1 MIRTI
6 LRAVW
11 TALYRSQSSIASVTG
26 NIFFPVTLYF
36 MGTAGAFLFLLAA
49 LVLLFPLSSDPM
61 RKIPPERL
69 RLWPLN
75 TRRKRILRWLTPW
88 LNPVTWVLAALA
100 VWGIGRS
107 ISFGLLGAFGALV
120 LAGFLIP
127 SIPMAAG
134 FNVQRLIPR
143 FPGHFGILL
152 RKDLRQIIVSLE
164 FWMALLL
171 SASTA
176 AYKIF
181 VAPLH
186 ERAGFMIGL
195 LVVLAF
201 ASYSACIFGLDGE
214 AGVARYKL
222 LPLPGWAVLVS
233 KTAALLLVVGLLTIH
248 LAMLP
253 CLAGMLMV
261 AAVSQVAA
269 IIQRSDQVR
278 WRFSSGPTLRMGFVQ
293 LPALGLGLGGTYYW
307 PAAGIVVSVLIFGV
321 TTWWNGHLLE

>member
-11 TALYRSQSSIASVTG
+11 RALRRSQSSITSITG
-26 NIFFPVTLYF
+26 NIFFPVTLYM
-36 MGTAGAFLFLLAA
+36 MGTAGVFLYLLAA

-69 RLWPLN
+69 SLWPLDA
-75 TRRKRILRWLTPW
+75 RQKRTLRWLTPW
-88 LNPVTWVLAALA
+88 LNPVTWALAGLA
-100 VWGIGRS
+100 VWGVGRS
-107 ISFGLLGAFGALV
+107 ISFGLLGGFAGLV

-127 SIPMAAG
+127 SLPVASG
-134 FNVQRLIPR
+134 LNVQRLIPA

-152 RKDLRQIIVSLE
+152 SKDLRQLIVSLE

-195 LVVLAF
+195 LIVLAF
-201 ASYSACIFGLDGE
+201 ASYSACLFGLDRE
-214 AGVARYKL
+214 PGVTRYKL
-222 LPLPGWAVLVS
+222 LPVPGWAVLTS
-233 KTAALLLVVGLLTIH
+233 KTAALLLVIGLLTFH
-248 LAMLP
+248 LALLP
-253 CLAGMLMV
+253 CLAGMLVV
-261 AAVSQVAA
+261 AAASQMAA
-269 IIQRSDQVR
+269 ILERTDQVR

-307 PAAGIVVSVLIFGV
+307 PAAGIAVSILIFAA